1 MDIQQKAAWAE
12 RLRAD
17 DAWKWLIDEMR
28 EGAISDFTSS
38 SAGETERREEA
49 HTLLRAITKMEGLLD
64 AVIAERDHQNKKD
77 QHRAN
82 D

>member
-1 MDIQQKAAWAE
+1 MKIEQKAAWAE

-17 DAWKWLIDEMR
+17 DAWKWVISEMR
-28 EGAISDFTSS
+28 DEAISQFTSS
-38 SAGETERREEA
+38 GAKDTERREEA

-64 AVIAERDHQNKKD
+64 AVIAERDHLNKKG